1 MKERIEVGINID
13 SVNNPKH
20 YDIGDTGLTCD
31 TLMTAWLGED
41 FQANFYFGNI
51 LKYLIRAEKK
61 NRIEDYKKALKYL
74 EMLINIEKP
83 IIMEINEAFLEVET
97 KETTGVSWNKI
108 IIEIT
113 RGLTTSLALKLD
125 NIFRN
130 LIQGFYEEAKEGLE
144 DFIKEYKEA

>member
-1 MKERIEVGINID
+1 
-13 SVNNPKH
+13 
-20 YDIGDTGLTCD
+20 
-31 TLMTAWLGED
+31 MTAWLGED

-113 RGLTTSLALKLD
+113 RRLTTSLALKLD